1 MEPISRVFVPGLD
14 SLVWPHDASAFVRD
28 CWQKRPLHVAGSV
41 SRLTLLAELLFAF
54 DLASILA
61 AADLRQTI
69 VQPPLEE
76 QLRAS
81 PAAPLPLPMPEV
93 QTLLLL
99 HALGSQ
105 LYVAASGVAGVGEWI
120 ERLSLDLG
128 RIWSDGR
135 GDIYATR
142 KGGGA
147 RMHFDQNDNF
157 TIQLVGRKVWFFS
170 SERYSEEPLHNAG
183 ERGGVPY
190 DPTHAFDSRRVDPAR
205 LEEVVLAPGDM
216 FYMPRGFLHGTRA
229 DEDSLSFNLSLGP
242 QPWADVLLEGL
253 RAYLIRDARMREG
266 AVRDRATARERVE
279 LLGRLVSGLSGEDFL
294 ATADAAGSAPAGRA
308 RLARRNPLSWWRCP
322 DPDGEPCVTLEVRTP
337 GRSATAFEVSRELL
351 AFVEALPD
359 GPEPFVPDELVRA
372 WGHDIDAGR
381 GFVDEL
387 VGAGLLGWVE
397 SESSHG

>member
-14 SLVWPHDASAFVRD
+14 SLVWPHEASAFVRD
-28 CWQKRPLHVAGSV
+28 YWQQRPLHLAGSV
-41 SRLTLLAELLFAF
+41 SRLTRLAELLFAF
-54 DLASILA
+54 DLEHILA

-76 QLRAS
+76 QRRAS
-81 PAAPLPLPMPEV
+81 PEAPLPVPMPEV

-105 LYVAASGVAGVGEWI
+105 LYVAASRVGGVAEWF
-120 ERLSLDLG
+120 ERLSRDLG
-128 RIWSDGR
+128 RVWSDGR

-142 KGGGA
+142 EGGGA

-170 SERYSEEPLHNAG
+170 SERYSAEPLHNAG
-183 ERGGVPY
+183 EREGVPY
-190 DPTHAFDSRRVDPAR
+190 DPTYAFDPGRLDPAQ
-205 LEEVVLAPGDM
+205 LQEVVLAPGDM

-253 RAYLIRDARMREG
+253 RAFLIRDARMREG
-266 AVRDRATARERVE
+266 AMRDRATARDRAD
-279 LLGRLVSGLSGEDFL
+279 LFKRLVAGVIGEDFL
-294 ATADAAGSAPAGRA
+294 AIADAADSAPADRG
-308 RLARRNPLSWWRCP
+308 RLARRNPLSWWRCL
-322 DPDGEPCVTLEVRTP
+322 DPDGEPCVTVEVRTP

-351 AFVEALPD
+351 ALVEALPD
-359 GPEPFVPDELVRA
+359 GPEPFAPDELLRA
-372 WGHDIDAGR
+372 WGHDIEG
-381 GFVDEL
+381 GLQFIDEL

-397 SESSHG
+397 PESPRG